1 MSISRQSTGPDAPS
15 DAQPAGW
22 RTVDIV
28 VAAVIAVA
36 FGAVFQAWNLVWAA
50 ATPAFLTF
58 PPLQGFM
65 YGVWMIPGVLV
76 PLVIRRPG
84 AALLGEAVAASA
96 SAILGAQWGLLTVV
110 YGVMQGAAAEL
121 VFAFGLYRRWGL
133 GSAILA
139 AAAAG
144 AAASLLDL
152 VIYYPD
158 WAAAWQLAYAA
169 LVIPSSA
176 AIGGV
181 GSWGLVRS
189 LAQTGVLSGFASGRD
204 QREV

>member
-1 MSISRQSTGPDAPS
+1 MSISSQSTDSVATS
-15 DAQPAGW
+15 DTPAVAW

-36 FGAVFQAWNLVWAA
+36 FGAVFQVWNLVWEGLR
-50 ATPAFLTF
+50 PAFLAF

-65 YGVWMIPGVLV
+65 YGVWMIPGVVV
-76 PLVIRRPG
+76 PLIIRRPG
-84 AALLGEAVAASA
+84 AALLGEAIAASA
-96 SAILGAQWGLLTVV
+96 SALFGAPWGLLTIV

-133 GSAILA
+133 VTAILA

-144 AAASLLDL
+144 AAASLLDVAL
-152 VIYYPD
+152 YYLE
-158 WAAAWQLAYAA
+158 WAPAWQLAYAA

-176 AIGGV
+176 VIGGI

-189 LAQTGVLSGFASGRD
+189 LAQTGVLSGFPSGRG